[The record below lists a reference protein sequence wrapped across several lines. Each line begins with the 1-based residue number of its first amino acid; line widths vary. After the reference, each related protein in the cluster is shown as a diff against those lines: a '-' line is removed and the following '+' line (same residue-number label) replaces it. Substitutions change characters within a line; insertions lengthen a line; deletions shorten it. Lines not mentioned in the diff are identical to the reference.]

1 MKNYECKDIRNV
13 CLMGH
18 GGSGKT
24 SLVEAMLFLSGG
36 TDRMGKV
43 TDGNTVSDYDPEEI
57 RRKISISTTVLPIEW
72 KNAKINVIDTPGYFD
87 FAGEVVQ
94 GLHGADSALIV
105 LSAKDGV
112 EVGVEKSFRYA
123 KNRDLPTTFFISKL
137 DEEHADYHGTFDE
150 LRSRFGNGV
159 CPLMIPVEESGK
171 RGYVDVAQNKF
182 KTYDK
187 SGKETVSDLPAA
199 LSGRVAEL
207 TEMLREAICEESD
220 ELMDKFFSGEPFSEQ
235 ETLEALRKGV
245 SDRKVFP
252 VVCGSAYQLEAIAGL
267 LDNIGQYMP
276 APGSRG
282 PETAYDEN
290 DGEVKITYDPTMPT
304 CSYIFKTIADPFV
317 GKLSFFKIIA
327 GSMKVNNTLINT
339 TNGTSER
346 ISHIMSVKGKKN
358 TEIESASAG
367 DIIAV
372 TRISSANTGDTFCD
386 ASRKVKFPP
395 MQFPAPTLSKAVVA
409 TDKGSEEK
417 VSAGLIKLKDEDP
430 AFTFV
435 VNSETKQQILSGIG
449 ESHLDVLASKVK
461 SKFGVGIELIDPKV
475 PYRETIRGRSEAEGK
490 HKKQSGGSGQ
500 FGVVS
505 IRFEPL
511 TTGEEFEFVNATV
524 GGSVPK
530 EFVPAVLKGAKEA
543 IQKGVLAGFPLIG
556 VKATLFDGKSHPVDS
571 KEIAFVSAAKL
582 AFKIGIP
589 QAKPALLEPVGRLSV
604 MVPEVNVGDVM
615 GDINKRR
622 GRMLGMGPA
631 EDEPGY
637 TLVEADIPMAEM
649 SDYCIALRAMTKAR
663 GGFTFNFD
671 RYEEAPANIAQQVI
685 AQFKSEDEDEDE

>member
-43 TDGNTVSDYDPEEI
+43 ADGNTVSDYDPEEI

-72 KNAKINVIDTPGYFD
+72 KNIKINAIDTPGYFD
-87 FAGEVVQ
+87 FAGEVIQ

-123 KNRDLPTTFFISKL
+123 KNRDLPTAFFISKL
-137 DEEHADYHGTFDE
+137 DEENADFNNTFDE
-150 LRSRFGNGV
+150 LRNQFGNGV
-159 CPLMIPVEESGK
+159 CPLFIPVNDGGK
-171 RGYVDVAQNKF
+171 RGYVDMVRNKF
-182 KTYDK
+182 KIYDK
-187 SGKETVSDLPAA
+187 AGKPTVSDIPAT
-199 LSGRVAEL
+199 LSDRVSEL
-207 TEMLREAICEESD
+207 TEMMREAICEQSD
-220 ELMDKFFSGEPFSEQ
+220 DLMDKFFAGEPFTEQ
-235 ETLEALRKGV
+235 ETLDALRKGV

-252 VVCGSAYQLEAIAGL
+252 VLCGSAYQLEAIAGL
-267 LDNIGQYMP
+267 LDNIGDYMP

-282 PETAYDEN
+282 PETAIDEN
-290 DGEVKITYDPTMPT
+290 DNEVKIAYDSSAPT
-304 CSYIFKTIADPFV
+304 CTYVFKTIADPFV

-339 TNGTSER
+339 TNGASER
-346 ISHIMSVKGKKN
+346 IGHIMLVKGKKS
-358 TEIESASAG
+358 TEIEGAGTG
-367 DIIAV
+367 DIVAV
-372 TRISSANTGDTFCD
+372 TRVSSANTGDTFCD

-409 TDKGSEEK
+409 ADKGSEEK
-417 VSAGLIKLKDEDP
+417 VSSGLIKLKDEDP
-430 AFTFV
+430 TFTFV
-435 VNSETKQQILSGIG
+435 VNAETKQQILSGIG
-449 ESHLDVLASKVK
+449 ESHLDVLASKLK
-461 SKFGVGIELIDPKV
+461 AKFGVGIELIDPKV

-500 FGVVS
+500 FGVVNM
-505 IRFEPL
+505 RFEPL

-530 EFVPAVLKGAKEA
+530 EFIPAVLKGAKEA
-543 IQKGVLAGFPLIG
+543 ILKGVLAGFPLIG

-582 AFKIGIP
+582 AFKTGIP
-589 QAKPALLEPVGRLSV
+589 QAKPVLLEPVGRLSV
-604 MVPEVNVGDVM
+604 MVPDANVGDIM

-637 TLVEADIPMAEM
+637 TKVEADIPMAEM
-649 SDYCIALRAMTKAR
+649 SDYCISLRAMTKAR
-663 GGFTFNFD
+663 GSFTFAFD
-671 RYEEAPANIAQQVI
+671 RYEEAPSNVAQQVI
-685 AQFKSEDEDEDE
+685 AQYKSEDEDEDE